1 MFGLTDFYSD
11 LITYFAIFITSV
23 LVIRGMFALV
33 KWGKKMPK
41 GAFIL
46 LAFIPLITIFP
57 IPPTVFKNVEKAK
70 QEQRKRKEDNGDGPE
85 NDDHNPS
92 L

>member
-1 MFGLTDFYSD
+1 MDMLSSTTLWSTLAQCLLM
-11 LITYFAIFITSV
+11 LIAAG
-23 LVIRGMFALV
+23 LVIKAMFAMV

-46 LAFIPLITIFP
+46 LAFLPLISLFP

-70 QEQRKRKEDNGDGPE
+70 QEQPKKKEADGDGP
-85 NDDHNPS
+85 NKQ
-92 L
+92 